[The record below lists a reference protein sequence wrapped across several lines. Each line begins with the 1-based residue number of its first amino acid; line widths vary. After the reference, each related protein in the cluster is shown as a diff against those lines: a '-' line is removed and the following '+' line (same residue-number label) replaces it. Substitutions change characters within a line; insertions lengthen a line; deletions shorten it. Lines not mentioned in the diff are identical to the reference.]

1 MEIVKTESL
10 KNQFRRAAK
19 RSDELTDK
27 IARLQKGEA
36 LVISAKEADKWKYPA
51 QTLRGAIIN
60 GYKSKEISKSN
71 KYSVNNL
78 KSGSY
83 AIVCHAK

>member
-1 MEIVKTESL
+1 MEIVKIESL

-36 LVISAKEADKWKYPA
+36 LVISAKEADKWKFE
-51 QTLRGAIIN
+51 R
-60 GYKSKEISKSN
+60 
-71 KYSVNNL
+71 
-78 KSGSY
+78 
-83 AIVCHAK
+83 AKIEDWIAKQG